1 MAHENLHLKVEIE
14 IAGAQKI
21 SIVSSLEISQTME
34 WHHTFEFKTA
44 LESIEGERAIN
55 LNSSQN
61 LIGKE
66 IKIALISQDGGE
78 QLNFFKGIVTNV
90 SLSRFGGNAAD
101 IVVSG
106 HGSSILLDD
115 GPSCSSYLEKPL
127 KQVVQ
132 TVTGPYPKNLL
143 SIKNS
148 PSQDPMLPFVAQYNE
163 STYHFLGRLASVYGQ
178 WFYYNGTELIFGSQ
192 LSGPAI
198 ELNFGHDLESFDLS
212 MKVMPLNFE
221 TNSYD
226 YVQQKALKKASSQSV
241 QGQSALGQKAVDL
254 SKSLF
259 SAKHIVH
266 NKELVADDKELNDIL
281 TNRLGARGGDL
292 VHLNGKSDNP
302 RLKVGSKIKITGA
315 MSASMGSEKT
325 DYGQFIVTGVTHQT
339 DGLGKYKNHFTAI
352 PSDLKIPPLN
362 PNFRSITIDT
372 QAAKVVDNKDPDK
385 MGRIKVRMYWQ
396 KDSDTTG
403 WIRYMAHHSGKS
415 RGFYFIP
422 EIDDEV
428 IVAFENGNLNM
439 PFVIGSVY
447 NGKANSS
454 DRAETDNL
462 FKSIRTISGNEIYF
476 SDKSGEETIH
486 VYTKDKK
493 NEILI
498 SMKDDGI
505 IKIKSNKN
513 IAIEAPENIEV
524 KSKNMKFEAQ
534 EKIEFKAKEFK
545 VGAQTLIQMDS
556 MKDFKQKGLDVTV
569 EATKGYVMK
578 ANATAKLSAN
588 ATMEVS
594 SSAKTSV
601 KAGAQLEMNGGANAM
616 LKAGIVMIN

>member
-1 MAHENLHLKVEIE
+1 
-14 IAGAQKI
+14 
-21 SIVSSLEISQTME
+21 
-34 WHHTFEFKTA
+34 
-44 LESIEGERAIN
+44 
-55 LNSSQN
+55 
-61 LIGKE
+61 
-66 IKIALISQDGGE
+66 
-78 QLNFFKGIVTNV
+78 
-90 SLSRFGGNAAD
+90 
-101 IVVSG
+101 
-106 HGSSILLDD
+106 
-115 GPSCSSYLEKPL
+115 
-127 KQVVQ
+127 
-132 TVTGPYPKNLL
+132 
-143 SIKNS
+143 
-148 PSQDPMLPFVAQYNE
+148 
-163 STYHFLGRLASVYGQ
+163 
-178 WFYYNGTELIFGSQ
+178 
-192 LSGPAI
+192 
-198 ELNFGHDLESFDLS
+198 
-212 MKVMPLNFE
+212 
-221 TNSYD
+221 
-226 YVQQKALKKASSQSV
+226 
-241 QGQSALGQKAVDL
+241 
-254 SKSLF
+254 
-259 SAKHIVH
+259 
-266 NKELVADDKELNDIL
+266 
-281 TNRLGARGGDL
+281 LGARGGDL